1 MKKFKVY
8 EILSYVLIAL
18 SLILV
23 GADFATGRWVIAI
36 SLLCIAACLY
46 SIVNLSKKIN
56 LHHDIEKMTKEVT
69 ASIGKIIN
77 DSGSE
82 IAPISEETATELQKT
97 LDSIQKSITEPHC
110 SAENND
116 QINFHNIAEE
126 VGSDD

>member
-23 GADFATGRWVIAI
+23 GADFATGRWIMAI
-36 SLLCIAACLY
+36 SLLSIAVCLY
-46 SIVNLSKKIN
+46 LIVNMSKKIN
-56 LHHDIEKMTKEVT
+56 LHHDIKKMTKEVT
-69 ASIGKIIN
+69 DSIGKIIN

-82 IAPISEETATELQKT
+82 IAPISEETATELQKA
-97 LDSIQKSITEPHC
+97 LDILQESTAEPRC